1 MDNVNPN
8 SLTVIVPQVLLDEL
22 IQDVKAVKEICQ
34 DRFKS
39 NENSSEWLTS
49 EEARKILAVSAKTWQ
64 LYRDKR
70 IIPFSQFGRKIY
82 VKRTDLEA
90 FMEEHKIKG
99 RRAI

>member
-8 SLTVIVPQVLLDEL
+8 SLMVIVPQVLLDEL

-49 EEARKILAVSAKTWQ
+49 EEARKVLAVSAKTWQ
-64 LYRDKR
+64 QYRDKR

-82 VKRTDLEA
+82 VRRTDLDD
-90 FMEEHKIKG
+90 FMRNHEI
-99 RRAI
+99 RARG